1 MSKSKD
7 ILHIYTRVSTD
18 HQMNDGTSLD
28 SQLKFGKQKAKSLGM
43 EFEHHDERSAS
54 SSKDH
59 LDNRPVIRELLARIS
74 EGEIKHIYIYSLDR
88 LSRNTTT
95 STFIRETLRKNGC
108 TLYTNTNETNLES
121 HEQNLLFGIISEISQ
136 YENMLRKE
144 RLNHGKRVKA
154 RQGYWMGGP
163 TPFGYKKSTRN
174 KLILDKEQSEWVER
188 IFRWYS
194 EGISP
199 MRIKRKLDGNVLTKR
214 GSPIWSDGSV
224 NNILRNTHPN
234 GTYTYYEKEIDC
246 PRIVDQETWDKV
258 QSKLAN
264 KKRMQRGRQIKIYD
278 YPLREIMFCDHC
290 GTQMGG
296 RSHSLK
302 SGLKRTRYLCVHHNK
317 KYKESSVQGDWKRN
331 KYCENNSSLESGPTE
346 DTIWTTLLEVLRLSH
361 QEREIFKKSLL
372 KQKKMSDKSIKKEID
387 VAKGQIAKTNETI
400 CLLEERIV
408 EKQIEKI
415 SSREKAK
422 SIQSFIDQLQ
432 EKVDEESSR
441 LIVLENDLSNLENSN
456 LWIDWVNDYECN
468 IDKLTNLPRDKRI
481 EEVKKYIKR
490 IDVTFNKETRN
501 HRLDLHFRLPLIG
514 DSLKWKDKQ
523 KNKGYSI
530 SKGNTEKVVYLE
542 RGEHVTRDTKG
553 LDKESQIV
561 L

>member
-1 MSKSKD
+1 
-7 ILHIYTRVSTD
+7 
-18 HQMNDGTSLD
+18 MNDGTSLD

-234 GTYTYYEKEIDC
+234 GTYTYFEKEIDC

>member
-1 MSKSKD
+1 
-7 ILHIYTRVSTD
+7 
-18 HQMNDGTSLD
+18 MNDGTSLD

-372 KQKKMSDKSIKKEID
+372 KQKKMSDKSKKKEID

>member
-7 ILHIYTRVSTD
+7 TLHIYTRVSTD

-74 EGEIKHIYIYSLDR
+74 EGEVKHIYIYSLDR

-108 TLYTNTNETNLES
+108 TLDTNTNETNLES

-154 RQGYWMGGP
+154 RQGDWMGGP
-163 TPFGYKKSTRN
+163 TPFGYKTSSKN

>member
-1 MSKSKD
+1 
-7 ILHIYTRVSTD
+7 
-18 HQMNDGTSLD
+18 
-28 SQLKFGKQKAKSLGM
+28 
-43 EFEHHDERSAS
+43 
-54 SSKDH
+54 
-59 LDNRPVIRELLARIS
+59 
-74 EGEIKHIYIYSLDR
+74 
-88 LSRNTTT
+88 
-95 STFIRETLRKNGC
+95 
-108 TLYTNTNETNLES
+108 
-121 HEQNLLFGIISEISQ
+121 
-136 YENMLRKE
+136 
-144 RLNHGKRVKA
+144 
-154 RQGYWMGGP
+154 
-163 TPFGYKKSTRN
+163 
-174 KLILDKEQSEWVER
+174 
-188 IFRWYS
+188 
-194 EGISP
+194 

-224 NNILRNTHPN
+224 NAILRNTHPN

-372 KQKKMSDKSIKKEID
+372 KQKKISDKSRKKEID
-387 VAKGQIAKTNETI
+387 IAKGQIAKTNETI

-432 EKVDEESSR
+432 AKIDEESSR

-501 HRLDLHFRLPLIG
+501 HRLELHFRLPLIG

-542 RGEHVTRDTKG
+542 RGEHVTRETQG

>member
-1 MSKSKD
+1 
-7 ILHIYTRVSTD
+7 
-18 HQMNDGTSLD
+18 MNDGTSLD

-154 RQGYWMGGP
+154 KQGYWMGGP

-372 KQKKMSDKSIKKEID
+372 KQKKMSDKSKKKEID

>member
-18 HQMNDGTSLD
+18 QQMTDGTSLD
-28 SQLKFGKQKAKSLGM
+28 SQLQFGLQKAKSLGM

-194 EGISP
+194 EGMSP
-199 MRIKRKLDGNVLTKR
+199 MRIKRKLNGNVLTNR
-214 GSPIWSDGSV
+214 GNPIWSDGSV
-224 NNILRNTHPN
+224 NAILRNTHPS

-258 QSKLAN
+258 HSKLAN

-302 SGLKRTRYLCVHHNK
+302 SGVKRTRYLCVHHNK

-346 DTIWTTLLEVLRLSH
+346 DTIWTTLLEILRLSH

-372 KQKKMSDKSIKKEID
+372 KQKKMSDKSKKKEID
-387 VAKGQIAKTNETI
+387 LAKGQIAKTNETI

-432 EKVDEESSR
+432 AKVDGESSR

-456 LWIDWVNDYECN
+456 LWIHWVNDYECN
-468 IDKLTNLPRDKRI
+468 IDKLTNLSRDKRI

-501 HRLDLHFRLPLIG
+501 HRLELHFRLPLIG

-542 RGEHVTRDTKG
+542 RGEHLTRETKG